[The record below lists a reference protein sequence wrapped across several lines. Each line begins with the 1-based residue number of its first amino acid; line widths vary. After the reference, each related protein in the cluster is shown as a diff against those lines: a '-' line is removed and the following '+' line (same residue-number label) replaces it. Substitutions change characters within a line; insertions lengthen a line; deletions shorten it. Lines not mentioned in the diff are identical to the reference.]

1 MKTLKSAP
9 FVGAA
14 LLGLVSVPVVAQDAG
29 IPGEFSA
36 NVGIFSDY
44 QFRGISQ
51 SDDNLALQ
59 GGIDYELDTG
69 FKETALYLGVWGS
82 NVDFND
88 GDEASLELDLYGGLS
103 GSAMGLDWHGGVIGY
118 LYPGASDSLNY
129 DFFEL
134 TAGVSRA
141 ITDTIEV
148 GLGYN
153 YSPDYFASS
162 GSAHYLQA
170 TTTVGIPLP
179 DSMTKYGLGLDVAAG
194 LGRQWIQDNDVF
206 GTPDYWTWSLGAAMT
221 YKMLTLGVSYVDT
234 DLSDNDC
241 FGGTEFCE
249 ARVIGYLQASF

>member
-1 MKTLKSAP
+1 MTTLRSAL
-9 FVGAA
+9 FASAA
-14 LLGLVSVPVVAQDAG
+14 LAGLVSAPAFADDAG
-29 IPGEFSA
+29 IPGDFSA

-51 SDDNLALQ
+51 TDDNLALQ

-69 FKETALYLGVWGS
+69 FQDTALYLGVWGS

-88 GDEASLELDLYGGLS
+88 GDEASLELDVYGGLS

-129 DFFEL
+129 DFYEL
-134 TAGVSRA
+134 TAGVDRA
-141 ITDTIEV
+141 FTDTIEV
-148 GLGYN
+148 GLGYS

-179 DSMTKYGLGLDVAAG
+179 DSITKFGLGLNVAAA
-194 LGRQWIQDNDVF
+194 LGRQWIQDNDAF
-206 GTPDYWTWSLGAAMT
+206 GTPDYWTWSLGAAVT
-221 YKMLTLGVSYVDT
+221 YKMLTLGINYVDT
-234 DLSDNDC
+234 DLSDGEC

-249 ARVIGYLQASF
+249 ARAIAYLQASF